1 MLQSMRSMAKY
12 IWILVALVFVGGF
25 LLYET
30 SGLSRESG
38 VTATTAVATVNRT
51 DITWQQ
57 WQATAQRLAAQEEQN
72 TRHGLTLDE
81 RVRIDDRAFEQLVGE
96 LVLQQEYEK
105 RGIRVTDDEIK
116 EAARFAPPPALMRS
130 PELLTNGQFDMDKYQ
145 RLLAS
150 PAARQQG
157 ILLYLENFY
166 REEIPKQK
174 LLMQIAGDA
183 WVTDARLWSTWQD
196 THDSVVVTWVGFEPA
211 SVKDDAINVGDNEIS
226 AWYTKHQS
234 RYDRPGR
241 AVVSVVRIVRTIT
254 AADSAAVRARIVA
267 LRNEIVGGKRKFE
280 DAAKELSTDTTSGSL
295 GGDLGKGVKGRF
307 VKPFEEAASKL
318 SAGQLS
324 EPVLTEFGYHLIRL
338 DSRKGDT
345 LALHH
350 ILLAIRQSDSAA
362 TRSDRKADTLASIAG
377 SQDKPQRFDSAARVL
392 HLPVEHLV
400 AIEGEPLMGADG
412 RYIPSVSAWAFGGAR
427 PGETSDLYDADD
439 FHALARLDSVRKGGP
454 QPLDA
459 VKDEIRQE
467 LLRTRKLAALADKAR
482 EFAKAAAASSL
493 EAAAKS
499 AGYVTTTTEP
509 FTRIGS
515 VNGLGQATEAIGAAF
530 SLPVG
535 AVSAPIATRE
545 RVIVMRVDRRATAD
559 KATWAAQK
567 AKQRESVLRAL
578 REQRVRE
585 YLDNLRKT
593 AKLTDRRRE
602 IRETSRRAAS

>member
-1 MLQSMRSMAKY
+1 MRSNAKY
-12 IWILVALVFVGGF
+12 IWLVVFGAFVGGF

-30 SGLSRESG
+30 SGLSRGSGG
-38 VTATTAVATVNRT
+38 VTATTAVATVNHT

-57 WQATAQRLAAQEEQN
+57 WQATAQRIAAQEEQ
-72 TRHGLTLDE
+72 TSKRGLTLDE

-130 PELLTNGQFDMDKYQ
+130 PELLTNGQFDMEKYQ

-166 REEIPKQK
+166 REEIPRQK
-174 LLMQIAGDA
+174 LLMQVAGDA

-196 THDSVVVTWVGFEPA
+196 THDSVVVTWVGFDPA
-211 SVKDDAINVGDNEIS
+211 DMKDDAVKVGDDEIS
-226 AWYTKHQS
+226 VWYSKHQAQ
-234 RYDRPGR
+234 YDRPGR
-241 AVVSVVRIVRTIT
+241 AVVSVVRIMATVT
-254 AADSAAVRARIVA
+254 AADSAAVRSRIAA
-267 LRNEIVGGKRKFE
+267 LRSDIVSGKRKFE
-280 DAAKELSTDTTSGSL
+280 DVARELSTDTASGAQ
-295 GGDLGKGVKGRF
+295 GGDLGKGAKGRF
-307 VKPFEEAASKL
+307 VKPFEEAAYKL
-318 SAGQLS
+318 SPGQIS
-324 EPVLTEFGYHLIRL
+324 EPILTDFGYHLIRL

-350 ILLAIRQSDSAA
+350 LLLAIHQSDSAA
-362 TRSDRKADTLASIAG
+362 SRTDRQADTLASIAA

-392 HLPVEHLV
+392 HLPVEHMV
-400 AIEGEPLMGADG
+400 AIEGDPLMGSDG
-412 RYIPSVSAWAFGGAR
+412 RYVPSVSAWAFNGSR
-427 PGETSDLYDADD
+427 PGETSDLYDGEG
-439 FHALARLDSVRKGGP
+439 FRVLARLDSIRKGGP
-454 QPLDA
+454 QALDA

-467 LLRTRKLAALADKAR
+467 LLRNKKLVALGELAAA
-482 EFAKAAAASSL
+482 FAKSAAGSSL
-493 EAAAKS
+493 EAAAK
-499 AGYVTTTTEP
+499 AGGKVPVTTEA

-535 AVSAPIATRE
+535 AVSAPVTTRE

-559 KATWAAQK
+559 KATWTAQK
-567 AKQRESVLRAL
+567 AKQRETVLRAL

-602 IRETSRRAAS
+602 IRETTRRATS